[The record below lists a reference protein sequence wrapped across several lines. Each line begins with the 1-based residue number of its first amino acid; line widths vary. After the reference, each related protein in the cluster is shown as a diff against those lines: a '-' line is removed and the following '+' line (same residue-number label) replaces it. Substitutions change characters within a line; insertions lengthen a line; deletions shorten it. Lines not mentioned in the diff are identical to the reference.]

1 VSARGRP
8 NDAVASVLEI
18 LGAKL
23 RAVRRFVKILRALFL
38 LRWEKG
44 TRAVVDGEE
53 WRIRT

>member
-18 LGAKL
+18 LGAKR

-38 LRWEKG
+38 LRREKG